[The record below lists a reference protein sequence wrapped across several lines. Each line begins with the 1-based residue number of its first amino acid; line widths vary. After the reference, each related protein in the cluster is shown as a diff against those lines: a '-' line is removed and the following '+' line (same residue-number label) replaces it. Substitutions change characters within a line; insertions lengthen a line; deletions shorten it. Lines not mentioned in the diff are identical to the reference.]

1 LLDSLLQEIL
11 NQLVRMTTSSPPSSQ
26 ISITSVLY
34 QLDQLLPH
42 LIVAGPYSESTLANL
57 VTFCK
62 EVKVVGPEL
71 DKGHKEKMDTMQACL
86 GNICKDT
93 QLDLELR
100 LQVLEIIELRTL
112 GWVRSE
118 TVDEYYQE
126 RYAQFEEKRRKEQ
139 ERRENKAAKS
149 KGEKKRKLS
158 QTTQSMS
165 SIQEDKKSAIMDSV
179 VGSGSNATRSRRQLV
194 DQLSS
199 QSSIPDTTA
208 PVNKYSRTELLT
220 LATSPLCREAP
231 LHWDKLVPKLPSVVI
246 LQHSPSS
253 RGLVSSS
260 GDIERK
266 VPGTMEK
273 VTSVPGSLAVQRSAG
288 N

>member
-1 LLDSLLQEIL
+1 LL
-11 NQLVRMTTSSPPSSQ
+11 RMTTSTEPRSQ
-26 ISITSVLY
+26 ITITSVLY

-42 LIVAGPYSESTLANL
+42 LIVDGPYSESTLANL

-71 DKGHKEKMDTMQACL
+71 DKGHKEKMDIMQTCL
-86 GNICKDT
+86 GKICSDS
-93 QLDLELR
+93 QLNLELR

-112 GWVRSE
+112 GWVRNE

-179 VGSGSNATRSRRQLV
+179 VGSGSNVTRSRRQLV

-231 LHWDKLVPKLPSVVI
+231 LHWDKLVSKLPSVI
-246 LQHSPSS
+246 LHHSP
-253 RGLVSSS
+253 RSSS
-260 GDIERK
+260 LMSGSGDQESK
-266 VPGTMEK
+266 VTGTKEK
-273 VTSVPGSLAVQRSAG
+273 VTSVPGSLAVPRSAG

>member
-1 LLDSLLQEIL
+1 MATIPQQSG
-11 NQLVRMTTSSPPSSQ
+11 Q
-26 ISITSVLY
+26 ISITSVLN
-34 QLDQLLPH
+34 QLEQLLPH
-42 LIVAGPYSESTLANL
+42 LIEAGPYSESTLAEL

-71 DKGHKEKMDTMQACL
+71 DKRHKEKMDIMQSCL

-93 QLDLELR
+93 QLNLELR
-100 LQVLEIIELRTL
+100 LHVLEVIELRSL
-112 GWVRSE
+112 CWVRNE

-139 ERRENKAAKS
+139 EKKENKVSKS

-165 SIQEDKKSAIMDSV
+165 SMQEDKKSAIKDSV
-179 VGSGSNATRSRRQLV
+179 VGSSSNATRSRRALV

-199 QSSIPDTTA
+199 QSSMPDTT

-231 LHWDKLVPKLPSVVI
+231 LHWDKLVPKLPSVI
-246 LQHSPSS
+246 LQNSPRSS
-253 RGLVSSS
+253 DLMTGS
-260 GDIERK
+260 GEQETE
-266 VPGTMEK
+266 VTGTKK
-273 VTSVPGSLAVQRSAG
+273 VTAVPAGSLPV
-288 N
+288 

>member
-1 LLDSLLQEIL
+1 
-11 NQLVRMTTSSPPSSQ
+11 MATSPQPSSQ
-26 ISITSVLY
+26 ITITSVLY
-34 QLDQLLPH
+34 QLEKLLPH
-42 LIVAGPYSESTLANL
+42 LIVAGPYSESTLAEL

-71 DKGHKEKMDTMQACL
+71 DKRHKEKMDIMQTCL

-93 QLDLELR
+93 QLNLELR
-100 LQVLEIIELRTL
+100 LHVLEVIELRSL
-112 GWVRSE
+112 CWVRNE

-139 ERRENKAAKS
+139 ERRENKVSKS

-179 VGSGSNATRSRRQLV
+179 VESGSNATRSRRPLV

-199 QSSIPDTTA
+199 QSSIPDTA
-208 PVNKYSRTELLT
+208 PPVNKYSRTELLT
-220 LATSPLCREAP
+220 LASSPLCREAP
-231 LHWDKLVPKLPSVVI
+231 LHWDKLVPKLPSVI
-246 LQHSPSS
+246 LQNSPRRSS
-253 RGLVSSS
+253 DLMQTGSEDQES
-260 GDIERK
+260 K
-266 VPGTMEK
+266 VTGSKEK
-273 VTSVPGSLAVQRSAG
+273 VTSVPGSLAMSRSAG

>member
-1 LLDSLLQEIL
+1 
-11 NQLVRMTTSSPPSSQ
+11 MATSSIPQPSSQ
-26 ISITSVLY
+26 VSICSVLY
-34 QLDQLLPH
+34 QLEQLLPH
-42 LIVAGPYSESTLANL
+42 ITVAGPYSESTLVDL
-57 VTFCK
+57 LTFCK
-62 EVKVVGPEL
+62 EVKAVGPEL
-71 DKGHKEKMDTMQACL
+71 DQRHKEKMDIMQTCL

-93 QLDLELR
+93 QLNLELR
-100 LQVLEIIELRTL
+100 LQVLEVIELRTL
-112 GWVRSE
+112 GWVRNE

-126 RYAQFEEKRRKEQ
+126 RYAQFEERRRKEQ
-139 ERRENKAAKS
+139 ERKEIKASRS

-179 VGSGSNATRSRRQLV
+179 VGSSSNATRSRRALV

-199 QSSIPDTTA
+199 QSSIPDTA

-231 LHWDKLVPKLPSVVI
+231 LHWDKLVPKLPSVI
-246 LQHSPSS
+246 LQNSPKSS
-253 RGLVSSS
+253 DLMTGS
-260 GDIERK
+260 GSGEQ
-266 VPGTMEK
+266 ESK
-273 VTSVPGSLAVQRSAG
+273 VTGTKEKATYVTKSLPVQRSAG

>member
-1 LLDSLLQEIL
+1 
-11 NQLVRMTTSSPPSSQ
+11 MATSPQPSSQ
-26 ISITSVLY
+26 ITSVLY
-34 QLDQLLPH
+34 QLEQLLPH
-42 LIVAGPYSESTLANL
+42 LTGVGPYSESTLANI

-71 DKGHKEKMDTMQACL
+71 DKRHKEKMDMMQDCL
-86 GNICKDT
+86 GKICQDT
-93 QLDLELR
+93 QLNLELR
-100 LQVLEIIELRTL
+100 LQVLEVIELRSL
-112 GWVRSE
+112 CWVRNE
-118 TVDEYYQE
+118 AVNEYYQE
-126 RYAQFEEKRRKEQ
+126 RYAQFEERRRKEQ
-139 ERRENKAAKS
+139 ERRENKASRS

-179 VGSGSNATRSRRQLV
+179 VGSSSNASRSRRALV

-199 QSSIPDTTA
+199 QSSIPDTA

-231 LHWDKLVPKLPSVVI
+231 LHWDKLVPKLPSVI
-246 LQHSPSS
+246 LQNSPKSS
-253 RGLVSSS
+253 DLMTGS
-260 GDIERK
+260 GSGEQ
-266 VPGTMEK
+266 ESK
-273 VTSVPGSLAVQRSAG
+273 VTVTKEKTTYVTGSLPMQRSAG